1 MQKVLTTLLKV
12 LIVGTMICSGAN
24 ANPSHDTLHGHLSG
38 AKLLGQGRMTYW
50 GFDLYDAQLFVAGNG
65 SQTGLALKINYLRNF
80 KGDALREQTMKEMRQ
95 LGVSDENRQKW
106 SISLEKIF
114 PNIAPGHSLTAIYRP
129 QRGTL
134 FLHNGQVVG
143 EVPGDDFSKS
153 FFGIWLDP
161 RTSAPQLR
169 TQLLSQGCTP
179 SFINQQC

>member
-1 MQKVLTTLLKV
+1 MEKVLTHLLRV
-12 LIVGTMICSGAN
+12 FIAWGILSTGVQAN
-24 ANPSHDTLHGHLSG
+24 QAQDNIQHHLHG

-50 GFDLYDAQLFVAGNG
+50 GFDLYDAQLFVASNG
-65 SQTGLALKINYLRNF
+65 HQSGLALKINYLRNF
-80 KGDALREQTMKEMRQ
+80 KADALREQTMKEMRQ

-106 SISLEKIF
+106 SANLEKIF

-134 FLHNGQVVG
+134 FLHNGQMIG
-143 EVPGDDFSKS
+143 EVPGDEFSKS

-169 TQLLSQGCTP
+169 TQLLSQTCTP
-179 SFINQQC
+179 NFINQQC

>member
-1 MQKVLTTLLKV
+1 MQKVLTTLFKV
-12 LIVGTMICSGAN
+12 LMACLIICSGAN
-24 ANPSHDTLHGHLSG
+24 ADPTHDNVPTHLNG
-38 AKLLGQGRMTYW
+38 AKLQGQGRMTYW
-50 GFDLYDAQLFVAGNG
+50 GFDLYDAQLFVTGNG
-65 SQTGLALKINYLRNF
+65 NQASYALKINYLRNF
-80 KGDALREQTMKEMRQ
+80 KADALREQTLKEMRQ

-106 SISLEKIF
+106 SVSLEKIF

>member
-1 MQKVLTTLLKV
+1 
-12 LIVGTMICSGAN
+12 
-24 ANPSHDTLHGHLSG
+24 
-38 AKLLGQGRMTYW
+38 
-50 GFDLYDAQLFVAGNG
+50 
-65 SQTGLALKINYLRNF
+65 
-80 KGDALREQTMKEMRQ
+80 MKEMRQ

-134 FLHNGQVVG
+134 FLHNGQVIG